1 MTGLKITQARRNLS
15 QHAMAVGSVFI
26 CKVAVRNTSL
36 VQNVSRLDKSVLND
50 LCSLAR
56 ADLAKYIMVVL
67 VQSCLIFST
76 NTEQM

>member
-1 MTGLKITQARRNLS
+1 MV
-15 QHAMAVGSVFI
+15 VGGIFI
-26 CKVAVRNTSL
+26 CEVVVSNMSL
-36 VQNVSRLDKSVLND
+36 VQTASVFDKFVLND